1 MIHNGGHP
9 LCVTSF
15 AVNFVSLLLL
25 IATYLSSSS
34 VDGMCFSLMYGNMVR
49 LSFSTDMGF
58 HSQPGIGLAFAR
70 YQKFPKGSSSVWV
83 WESYTQ

>member
-1 MIHNGGHP
+1 M
-9 LCVTSF
+9 CVTSF

-25 IATYLSSSS
+25 TATYLSSSS

-58 HSQPGIGLAFAR
+58 QPGIGLAFAI
-70 YQKFPKGSSSVWV
+70 YQKFP
-83 WESYTQ
+83 